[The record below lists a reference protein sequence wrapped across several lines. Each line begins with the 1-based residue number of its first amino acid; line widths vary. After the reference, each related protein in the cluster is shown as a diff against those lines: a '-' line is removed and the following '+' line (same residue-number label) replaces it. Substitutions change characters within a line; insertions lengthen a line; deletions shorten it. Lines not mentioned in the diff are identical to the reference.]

1 MTSKEQV
8 TDFKLEG
15 TSIRQLLQA
24 VNAHLSLCG
33 IEPEDRGFGVNH
45 ELEDY
50 RNPNTAK
57 IPNARDYRWLIAFAI
72 EGSNEG
78 YYIHIGAM
86 MHFPTRGFGSF
97 EIPDTPVGKIH
108 ITPRPATMTYMDF
121 GHAKC
126 YSAEQAYQIATEA
139 QRFLTAAAWN

>member
-15 TSIRQLLQA
+15 ATVRALLNA
-24 VNAHLSLCG
+24 VNEYLKRCG
-33 IEPEDRGFGVNH
+33 IEPEDRGFSVH
-45 ELEDY
+45 SALEDY
-50 RNPNTAK
+50 RTRDTALLPDQR
-57 IPNARDYRWLIAFAI
+57 IYRWLIAFAI
-72 EGSNEG
+72 EGDSEG

-86 MHFPTRGFGSF
+86 MRRPSDGMYEATGSIAGVF
-97 EIPDTPVGKIH
+97 RLIPPENG
-108 ITPRPATMTYMDF
+108 TMFMDF

-126 YSAEQAYQIATEA
+126 YTAEQAYQIATEA